1 VAFKTLKHLSAS
13 LARKGANGAGACF
26 YRAAALVLDH
36 PPAKLCIG
44 ILAGVS
50 DEELK
55 ASPNGAQEDFIHA
68 WAEVGD
74 KLYAPS
80 LLSEEN
86 SNMGP
91 FNREEYYQGNGVRD
105 VRRISRA
112 DLLKM
117 SAEYGLAAHLK
128 SDAPLIGNRR
138 FVQILLDASEI
149 PFVVEDG
156 LVLPAERRKTT
167 SDD

>member
-1 VAFKTLKHLSAS
+1 MALKTLKHLSAS
-13 LARKGANGAGACF
+13 LSRKGSNGAGACF

-44 ILAGVS
+44 VLAGAS

-55 ASPNGAQEDFIHA
+55 ATPKGAQEDFIHA

-80 LLSEEN
+80 LLSDDN

-91 FNREEYYQGNGVRD
+91 LDRKEYYHGNGVRD

-112 DLLKM
+112 ELLKM
-117 SAEYGLAAHLK
+117 SAEFGLAAHLK
-128 SDAPLIGNRR
+128 SDAPLIGSRR
-138 FVQILLDASEI
+138 FVQILLDASQI
-149 PFVVEDG
+149 PYVVEDG
-156 LVLPAERRKTT
+156 FVLPAERRKTA
-167 SDD
+167 SPC